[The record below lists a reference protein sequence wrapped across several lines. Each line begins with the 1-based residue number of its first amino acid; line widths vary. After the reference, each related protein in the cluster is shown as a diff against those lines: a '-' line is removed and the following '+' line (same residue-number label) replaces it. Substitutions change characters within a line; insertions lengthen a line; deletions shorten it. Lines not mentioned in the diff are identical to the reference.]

1 MRILRAGLTVLLL
14 AAPCLRATEPKDC
27 IAVSARI
34 DNDAH
39 SPSGIRVIVT
49 GRSRCSEDVDS
60 GKVSF
65 LVLAHGSGTAVV
77 GSQRGNFGGTVAPN
91 ASIETLV
98 FVMCDPDRV
107 RSVSV
112 KTD

>member
-1 MRILRAGLTVLLL
+1 MRILWAVLAAFLL
-14 AAPCLRATEPKDC
+14 AAPSLGAAEPKDC
-27 IAVSARI
+27 VAVSARI
-34 DNDAH
+34 DYDAH

-60 GKVSF
+60 GRVSF
-65 LVLAHGSGTAVV
+65 LVVAHGSGASVV
-77 GSQRGNFGGTVAPN
+77 GSQRGSFGGTVAPN
-91 ASIETLV
+91 ASVETLV
-98 FVMCDPDRV
+98 FVLCDPDRV